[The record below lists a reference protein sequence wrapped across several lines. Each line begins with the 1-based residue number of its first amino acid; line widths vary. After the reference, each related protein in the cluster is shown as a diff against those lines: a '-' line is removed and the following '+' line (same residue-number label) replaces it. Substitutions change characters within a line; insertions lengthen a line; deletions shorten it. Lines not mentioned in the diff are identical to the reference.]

1 MKKVKKCIGCGI
13 DLQSVEPN
21 ENGYLLD
28 EKLSDGGELYCE
40 RCYKIKHYGKY
51 IPVVMDKKDYKNI
64 VENSI
69 KDCQVAVA
77 VLDIIEFEGS
87 FDEEILD
94 ILREVDSIVV
104 VNKLD
109 IVPNDMHPSKVATWV
124 KNRLGEEGISPLDI
138 AIVSSKNNYGIN
150 GIYKKLRH
158 FYPDGVKAMIL
169 GTTNVGKSSIVN
181 KLLGAKRITESK
193 YPGTTLKLV
202 SNKIPYTNIE
212 IIDTPGLIPDG
223 RISDLVCEKCNL
235 EIIPTSKLQNKTYKP
250 ETGRMIMLERLLW
263 MRILSEDELKPI
275 FTIYTSPNIN
285 YHETNYEKGLKLFAG
300 EIVGKDIFTIPCE
313 KCKEEYNEMK
323 FEKRK
328 ITVES
333 GQDLVFKGLG
343 WVTVKRGP
351 LHLEVYLPNACET
364 IVRDA
369 FIK

>member
-1 MKKVKKCIGCGI
+1 MKKIKKCIGCGI
-13 DLQSVEPN
+13 DLQSNQPKED
-21 ENGYLLD
+21 GYILD
-28 EKLSDGGELYCE
+28 EKLTEGGELYCE

-69 KDCQVAVA
+69 KDCKAAIA

-94 ILREVDSIVV
+94 ILREIDSIIV

-109 IVPNDMHPSKVATWV
+109 IVPDDMHPSKVAMWV
-124 KNRLGEEGISPLDI
+124 KNRLAEEGISPLDI

-150 GIYKKLRH
+150 GIYKKIKH
-158 FYPDGVKAMIL
+158 FYPNGVKALVL
-169 GTTNVGKSSIVN
+169 GATNVGKSSIVN
-181 KLLGAKRITESK
+181 KLLGTKRITESK

-212 IIDTPGLIPDG
+212 IIDTPGLIPEG

-235 EIIPTSKLQNKTYKP
+235 KIIPTSKLQNKIYK
-250 ETGRMIMLERLLW
+250 TGKGRMVLLERLLW
-263 MRILSEDELKPI
+263 MKILNDDELKPI
-275 FTIYTSPNIN
+275 FTVYTSPNIK
-285 YHETNYEKGLKLFAG
+285 YHETNEEKGLKLFAG

-313 KCKEEYNEMK
+313 KCREKYNKMK
-323 FEKRK
+323 FEKRQ

-343 WVTVKRGP
+343 WINVKRGP
-351 LHLEVYLPNACET
+351 LLLEVFLPVNSET
-364 IVRDA
+364 IVRNA
-369 FIK
+369 FIR